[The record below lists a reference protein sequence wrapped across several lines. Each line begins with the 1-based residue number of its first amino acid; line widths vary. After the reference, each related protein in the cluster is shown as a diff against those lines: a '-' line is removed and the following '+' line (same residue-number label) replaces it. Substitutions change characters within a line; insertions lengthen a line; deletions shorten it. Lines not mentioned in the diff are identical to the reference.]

1 MTDKFVSKIVTP
13 FGERLIKASAVT
25 DDVKNALKNIFIAE
39 IGVTSYNDVLSA
51 YNNDKTIIGKISENT
66 TYGVKTSY
74 YPLLEYVTDSDE
86 GDYFFFGLAT
96 NGNIFTYW
104 NLHILG
110 GWGSKTTSTI
120 VEIDDSLNVSSTN
133 PVQNAAVYA
142 AINGVKTIE
151 FINFDTTFAQVG
163 TILTDGKLPIL
174 VEETTPN
181 SPNYYSLINNNGG
194 TEYIFENISGTLNRT
209 YKLSGGGWTSN
220 ADISFENSSN
230 KVTSWSVTPSDTKY
244 PSEKLVYD
252 TIGDVETL
260 LAAL

>member
-1 MTDKFVSKIVTP
+1 MPDKFVSKIVTP
-13 FGERLIKASAVT
+13 FGERKIKAGAVT
-25 DDVKNALKNIFIAE
+25 DDVKNALKDIFIAE
-39 IGVTSYNDVLSA
+39 IGVTPYNDVLSA

-66 TYGVKTSY
+66 AYGVKTSY
-74 YPLLEYVTDSDE
+74 YALLEYVTDSDE

-96 NGNIFTYW
+96 NGNLFTYW

-110 GWGSKTTSTI
+110 GWGSKTTSHI

-142 AINGVKTIE
+142 AINGIKSFE
-151 FINFDTTFAQVG
+151 FINFSTTFAQVG
-163 TILTDGKLPIL
+163 TILAAGKLPVL
-174 VEETTPN
+174 VDESMQDSTYYYNLIYDDEGQEYVFGNLAET
-181 SPNYYSLINNNGG
+181 NNRI
-194 TEYIFENISGTLNRT
+194 YR
-209 YKLSGGGWTSN
+209 LSGSGWGVLSS
-220 ADISFENSSN
+220 ISFENSSN
-230 KVTSWSVTPSDTKY
+230 KVTAWSGTPSDTKY